1 MSDVVEHSLQYL
13 SDDDITAIA
22 RYLKSL
28 HRAAANRP
36 QPRWK
41 TAWRK
46 ICGRVTTAKPAPRCT
61 SITAPPATRTDG
73 AGYKRAFPSLK
84 GNPVVQTE
92 DATSLIHIVLT
103 GSTTP
108 AVKDAVSNLTMPSFG
123 WRLDDQQVA
132 DVVNFIRTS
141 WGNNAPA
148 VSASDVAKVRKET
161 AAHDEKALGNADI
174 SKLPGAGQ

>member
-1 MSDVVEHSLQYL
+1 
-13 SDDDITAIA
+13 
-22 RYLKSL
+22 
-28 HRAAANRP
+28 
-36 QPRWK
+36 
-41 TAWRK
+41 
-46 ICGRVTTAKPAPRCT
+46 
-61 SITAPPATRTDG
+61 
-73 AGYKRAFPSLK
+73 KRAFPSLK
-84 GNPVVQTE
+84 DNPVVQTE

-148 VSASDVAKVRKET
+148 VSASDVAKVRKE
-161 AAHDEKALGNADI
+161 
-174 SKLPGAGQ
+174 

>member
-1 MSDVVEHSLQYL
+1 MFTAVQPPEQLTVQVL
-13 SDDDITAIA
+13 S
-22 RYLKSL
+22 
-28 HRAAANRP
+28 
-36 QPRWK
+36 
-41 TAWRK
+41 
-46 ICGRVTTAKPAPRCT
+46 
-61 SITAPPATRTDG
+61 
-73 AGYKRAFPSLK
+73 
-84 GNPVVQTE
+84 
-92 DATSLIHIVLT
+92 IHM
-103 GSTTP
+103 P

-148 VSASDVAKVRKET
+148 ISASDVAKVRKET

>member
-1 MSDVVEHSLQYL
+1 MAKDL
-13 SDDDITAIA
+13 
-22 RYLKSL
+22 
-28 HRAAANRP
+28 
-36 QPRWK
+36 WK
-41 TAWRK
+41 
-46 ICGRVTTAKPAPRCT
+46 GND
-61 SITAPPATRTDG
+61 SITGAALYVDNCAACHRTDG

-174 SKLPGAGQ
+174 SKLPGPDSNRQGCVARATQPILSDDVKYCLNQGVCLHAACRATDLHR